1 MSLTPEYGE
10 EERLRQQ
17 QRREERPAHGRE
29 GVAEDEI
36 REHEREDLEVDYLD
50 PESNEAH
57 AAGQVCERCG
67 QVITA
72 SQDVRRLPDGHWQHE
87 VCPRD
92 YGVPAAETSQP

>member
-1 MSLTPEYGE
+1 MSLTPEYGDE
-10 EERLRQQ
+10 ELLPQQSRGFRQA
-17 QRREERPAHGRE
+17 EGPE
-29 GVAEDEI
+29 GVAEREI
-36 REHEREDLEVDYLD
+36 REHEREDREVDYLD

-67 QVITA
+67 EVITA

-92 YGVPAAETSQP
+92 YRAPSAEISQP